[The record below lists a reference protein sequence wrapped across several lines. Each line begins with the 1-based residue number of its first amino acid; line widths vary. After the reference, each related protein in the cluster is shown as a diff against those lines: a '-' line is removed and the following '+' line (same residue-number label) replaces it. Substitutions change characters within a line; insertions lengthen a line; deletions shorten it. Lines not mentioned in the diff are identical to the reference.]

1 MEAHLAKNTFSEK
14 NTNRERLLRQL
25 CLGLRLAEAK
35 KLVLNVIPSRNGVL
49 EHTLPYKY
57 ANTLNCSAIRAETG
71 QFAEDKWNKLP
82 LFVKEE
88 WQSHHS
94 PAPGCI

>member
-35 KLVLNVIPSRNGVL
+35 KTGIKCDSKQKWCART
-49 EHTLPYKY
+49 HTAL
-57 ANTLNCSAIRAETG
+57 
-71 QFAEDKWNKLP
+71 
-82 LFVKEE
+82 
-88 WQSHHS
+88 
-94 PAPGCI
+94 